1 MSTATLPASK
11 QSAAEEIVNNY
22 IPWSMGAGLI
32 PVPIADLAA
41 LTGIQVKMLSELSKH
56 YGVEFSENRGK
67 SIVLSL
73 LGSLGATT
81 LALGTVGSMVKGIP
95 GIGTFLGAA
104 TLPVFGAAVTYAI
117 GKVFIQH
124 FESGGTFLNFDGMQ
138 AKKDFAETFEAGKKE
153 ATAIAKK
160 VDAKISTTLDI

>member
-1 MSTATLPASK
+1 MSTATLSVSK
-11 QSAAEEIVNNY
+11 QSQAEEIVNNY

-32 PVPIADLAA
+32 PVPLADVAA
-41 LTGIQVKMLSELSKH
+41 LTGIQVKMLADLSKH

-73 LGSLGATT
+73 LGSLGTTT
-81 LALGTVGSMVKGIP
+81 LALGTVGSIVKAIP
-95 GIGTFLGAA
+95 GIGTWVGAV

-124 FESGGTFLNFDGMQ
+124 FESGGTFLNFDGMK
-138 AKKDFAETFEAGKKE
+138 AKKAFAETFEEGKKE
-153 ATAIAKK
+153 ATAMGKK
-160 VDAKISTTLDI
+160 VDTKLSKTLDI